1 MPTTCTELVLSRR
14 VVYGQSAELLY
25 LIQGTASEAD
35 AMAAVLAAAPAT
47 YDFDSGSGSGSG
59 SVSLPRQPPELE
71 PIHVDES
78 GGVGMWEARVRYQ
91 DNGRGSSPP
100 PQDDENTFSFDTT
113 GGTQKITQSLN
124 TVASYSA
131 GGSGSTAPDFK
142 GAIGFDGEKVEGC
155 DITVPVFKFG
165 ETHWKAPSFV
175 DQAYKIKVME
185 VTGQVNGAAF
195 RGFSAGEVL
204 FLGVSGA
211 RRGRSS
217 DDLWELTYHF
227 AASKNRT
234 GLTVGPITGI
244 AKKGWEYLW
253 VLYEDGVDATA
264 KSRVRTPIGAY
275 VEQVYRAG
283 DFSWL
288 DIG

>member
-25 LIQGTASEAD
+25 LVQGTASEAD

-47 YDFDSGSGSGSG
+47 YDFGSG

-71 PIHVDES
+71 PIHVDTS
-78 GGVGMWEARVRYQ
+78 GSGDGMWEARVRYQ
-91 DNGRGSSPP
+91 DNGQTSSPP
-100 PQDDENTFSFDTT
+100 PQEDENTFSFDTT

-124 TVASYSA
+124 TIASYA
-131 GGSGSTAPDFK
+131 ASGTAPNFQ

-155 DITVPVFKFG
+155 EITVPVFKFS
-165 ETHWKAPSFV
+165 ETHYKAPSFV
-175 DQAYKIKVME
+175 DQAYKLKVME
-185 VTGQVNGAAF
+185 VTGTVNGGAF
-195 RGFSAGEVL
+195 RGFSVGEVL
-204 FLGVSGA
+204 FLGAAGA
-211 RRGRSS
+211 RRGRSAG
-217 DDLWELTYHF
+217 DLWEITFHF

-264 KSRVRTPIGAY
+264 KGRVRTPKGAY

-288 DIG
+288 SIG